1 MMKKIGALILAI
13 LMIAVVG
20 LAGAEINGGNTVPA
34 PKLADSNDIG
44 VAGTWTAKDAQISQ
58 AKNINIVKEIVAFN
72 PNATQVHAPVIT
84 YTYTVTPAEVTTQ
97 TVTDENN
104 DHTSNTAVVAPVNA
118 GVTTGLVVTGA
129 NASGTTVAGDAG
141 NATSATAT
149 LVFDN
154 TSKWNT
160 AAAGETNTYNIN
172 LDFTNVSFTKAGVY
186 RYQIA
191 ETISAASY
199 DAVAMKDG
207 DYDTVYLD
215 VYVDG
220 NLDIYG
226 YVCMRENGSVTPSSN
241 TKINGFVKGSAV
253 DGSDKYYTYD
263 LTLSKDVVND
273 TYGANNTA
281 FPFTVFFNN
290 PESYTSTFVIDQT
303 AGTGSTGL
311 NSSAATLTL
320 AEGSVA
326 LSGVALVKDGNAT
339 EGTTAGDITIKGI
352 PAGIDV
358 DVYETNIANGVTYT
372 VATSVTGGDAVT
384 DNNVSWGTTPSSA
397 NAQGSS
403 KKDYEST
410 KATVNTTKIATTAAQ
425 SVAITNTL
433 LLISPTGVVLRIA
446 PYALMLAAGIVL
458 VILAKT
464 RRKAAVEEE

>member
-1 MMKKIGALILAI
+1 MKKIGALLVALVMVLAI
-13 LMIAVVG
+13 GTTAFAVD
-20 LAGAEINGGNTVPA
+20 LEENGEE
-34 PKLADSNDIG
+34 G
-44 VAGTWTAKDAQISQ
+44 VAGNWDNADVERVQ
-58 AKNINIVKEIVAFN
+58 ADSVNIKKVIKAYN
-72 PNATQVHAPVIT
+72 PNGTTVHAPVIT
-84 YTYTVTPAEVTTQ
+84 YTYTVTPVTVTA
-97 TVTDENN
+97 TVTDETT
-104 DHTSNTAVVAPVNA
+104 DHKSSTQVVVPVNA
-118 GVTTGLVVTGA
+118 GLTEGLLITTKTDTTGTA
-129 NASGTTVAGDAG
+129 GT
-141 NATSATAT
+141 ATSASSSLEFT
-149 LVFDN
+149 N
-154 TSKWNT
+154 TSTWTT
-160 AAAGETNTYNIN
+160 ALAGAENEYDIN
-172 LDFTNVSFTKAGVY
+172 LNFSNVNFTKSGVY
-186 RYQIA
+186 RYQIT
-191 ETISAASY
+191 ETVSPDYEKAA
-199 DAVAMKDG
+199 MEDG
-207 DYDTVYLD
+207 AYDTVYLD

-220 NLDIYG
+220 NFDIYG
-226 YVCMRENGSVTPSSN
+226 YVCMKGNDSVTDS
-241 TKINGFVKGSAV
+241 TKKINGFV
-253 DGSDKYYTYD
+253 DGSDGDGTDKYYTYD